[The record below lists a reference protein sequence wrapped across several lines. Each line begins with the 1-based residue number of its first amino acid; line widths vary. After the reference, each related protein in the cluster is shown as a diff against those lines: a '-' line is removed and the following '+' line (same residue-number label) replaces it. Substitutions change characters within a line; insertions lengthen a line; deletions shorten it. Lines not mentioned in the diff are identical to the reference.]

1 MGEISPSSS
10 TDLTIGALIQCQIL
24 HVTSDMVVV
33 SFDAQDKRTFQG
45 ALLFTQQY
53 VFFILI
59 NS

>member
-10 TDLTIGALIQCQIL
+10 TELTIGALIQCQIL

-45 ALLFTQQY
+45 ALLFTQQ
-53 VFFILI
+53 
-59 NS
+59 